1 MLFICHI
8 IYTHFLQLSILQVFF
23 FANNFIWAMAIVMAF
38 FEGWS
43 FLWTDESCVFSRCW
57 RLTNV
62 NGTVRQEVAAKGKGL
77 FLLMHTVSKR
87 FYNNNNVAEFR
98 MSNLVILV
106 FHIRI

>member
-1 MLFICHI
+1 MSYY
-8 IYTHFLQLSILQVFF
+8 IYALSSVINSTILF